1 MEIIAEIRGILTV
14 TPEGK
19 VYPCGSMCG
28 MVESREIKY
37 SGKVDLKN
45 ILELAGMNKH
55 IQFIAEHGIK
65 PYIKYISEHN
75 MPTEFQKNI

>member
-1 MEIIAEIRGILTV
+1 MRMNIFYNRDYGDYCRDQGILTV

-37 SGKVDLKN
+37 SGKVGSK
-45 ILELAGMNKH
+45 
-55 IQFIAEHGIK
+55 
-65 PYIKYISEHN
+65 KY
-75 MPTEFQKNI
+75 T